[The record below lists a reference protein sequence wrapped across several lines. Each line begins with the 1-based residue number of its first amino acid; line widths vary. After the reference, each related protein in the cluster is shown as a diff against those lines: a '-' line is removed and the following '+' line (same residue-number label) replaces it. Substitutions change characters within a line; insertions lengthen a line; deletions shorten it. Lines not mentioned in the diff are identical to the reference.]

1 MLLMAFYLTTKPI
14 SCYWHEK
21 IRKGGLDSIPPYF
34 CMAAEGTGA
43 GNGFIPST
51 IHMVALM
58 DASQIEPM
66 E

>member
-1 MLLMAFYLTTKPI
+1 MYASIYNLLENEKTKM
-14 SCYWHEK
+14 
-21 IRKGGLDSIPPYF
+21 KGMLDSIPPYF